1 MRNVKTG
8 FHILCLKFFFL
19 KKKQVSFMPRGQKDE
34 GISLQDRVIEVMTYF
49 SCDFSNICK
58 EKSL

>member
-8 FHILCLKFFFL
+8 FHILRL
-19 KKKQVSFMPRGQKDE
+19 QVSFMPRGQKDE
-34 GISLQDRVIEVMTYF
+34 GISLQDRVIEVVKQL

-58 EKSL
+58 AKSL

>member
-1 MRNVKTG
+1 
-8 FHILCLKFFFL
+8 
-19 KKKQVSFMPRGQKDE
+19 MPRGQKDE